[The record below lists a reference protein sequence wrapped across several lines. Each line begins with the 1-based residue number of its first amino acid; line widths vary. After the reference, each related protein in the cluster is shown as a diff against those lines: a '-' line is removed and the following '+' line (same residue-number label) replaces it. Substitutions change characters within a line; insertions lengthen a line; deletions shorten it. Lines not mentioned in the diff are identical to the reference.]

1 MICNTGKKLQRN
13 INLVLKKKN
22 INAAEFDS
30 RGTYVELARHRTL
43 RGFIEITDKPVC
55 ERGRVKMDRKRQRE
69 RSVPRCG
76 EKSLRLSISCLS
88 ISSQD
93 TQCQKRY
100 LTRSSLKQYKAVS
113 DKQQQICQPKR
124 RYQCNKCPKLFS
136 RPFCLKRHQLSHH
149 SVGKSLRLH
158 PKKKYQCKVCHKR
171 LATKSYLK
179 VHAFEVLL

>member
-1 MICNTGKKLQRN
+1 MWR
-13 INLVLKKKN
+13 
-22 INAAEFDS
+22 
-30 RGTYVELARHRTL
+30 
-43 RGFIEITDKPVC
+43 
-55 ERGRVKMDRKRQRE
+55 
-69 RSVPRCG
+69 
-76 EKSLRLSISCLS
+76 KSLRLSISCLSISRPS

-136 RPFCLKRHQLSHH
+136 RPFCLKHHQLSHH

-158 PKKKYQCKVCHKR
+158 PKQKYRCKVCHKR

-179 VHAFEVLL
+179 VHLRFYCEAMQLAYKYMQTSIFSALLTWAPCMCCVCMLIKNFRPVETSSSKHSHAFESYLQYVC